1 MHVNEKRF
9 ENIMGSIIELLP
21 LINKKFLRED
31 ELFKSEKLFPSHIQI
46 LLALSKNKQMTM
58 TEISKQINV
67 INSNLTPLVDKLI
80 KEGYLKRQTSKKDR
94 RVVYISITTQGK
106 QFVMQHK
113 KYVVELLSE
122 RFSTLD
128 EQQLEALE
136 QHLSGLLTLIDMAMK
151 PDKK

>member
-1 MHVNEKRF
+1 MRVNEKRY
-9 ENIMGSIIELLP
+9 EKIMSTIIELLP
-21 LINKKFLRED
+21 LVNKKFLRED

-94 RVVYISITTQGK
+94 RVVYISITAQGK
-106 QFVMQHK
+106 QFIVQHK
-113 KYVVELLSE
+113 KYVVELLTD
-122 RFSTLD
+122 RFNRLD
-128 EQQLEALE
+128 AAQLEALE
-136 QHLSGLLTLIDMAMK
+136 GHLAGLLSLIEFAIK
-151 PDKK
+151 PQDE

>member
-9 ENIMGSIIELLP
+9 EKIMGDVIELLP

-46 LLALSKNKQMTM
+46 LMALSKNKQMTM

-80 KEGYLKRQTSKKDR
+80 REGYLKRQTSKKDR

-106 QFVMQHK
+106 QFVNQHK
-113 KYVVELLSE
+113 AYVIELLSE
-122 RFSTLD
+122 RFDMLD

-136 QHLSGLLTLIDMAMK
+136 EHISGLLSLIEFAMK
-151 PDKK
+151 PQE